1 MKIRNTESLKTLDK
15 ISPNRVA
22 RFLNDAQRVIE
33 DLEQFGC
40 RLIEFLDRITI
51 RLLLYGVLV
60 YHVGHVF
67 FVK

>member
-1 MKIRNTESLKTLDK
+1 MKIRNTELIKTPDE
-15 ISPNRVA
+15 ISPNRLV